1 MAPNGNVI
9 VSDWLP
15 NSRREIQEINGRPI
29 FHYDH
34 EKQCRKDPKV
44 IIPEPGHYEKIQKI
58 ATKYFYINNLTPSG
72 IPGAFVVSEDEA
84 KGVKPGKPKLR

>member
-34 EKQCRKDPKV
+34 EKQCGKDPKV